1 MITALLIGAGI
12 GVVSPLISGF
22 IKSYFP
28 EKAASMIGIY
38 STSMVVG
45 ASIAIGFTNP
55 LQALL
60 NNLWKNGLAFW
71 SIFALFAVPIWI
83 VVLKHTQHLI
93 NKSSQK
99 KTASLPFK
107 NKEAWLLTAF
117 VGLVILLFYC
127 FTACLPA
134 IIEEKGY
141 SPSFAGL
148 IGTIS
153 MLAQLPATLLLPSI
167 PKSNFKQE
175 TLDNNFYPL

>member
-1 MITALLIGAGI
+1 MH
-12 GVVSPLISGF
+12 PL
-22 IKSYFP
+22 P
-28 EKAASMIGIY
+28 
-38 STSMVVG
+38 
-45 ASIAIGFTNP
+45 IGFTNP

-60 NNLWKNGLAFW
+60 NNSWKNGLAFW

-127 FTACLPA
+127 FTAWLPA

-153 MLAQLPATLLLPSI
+153 MLAQLPATLLLPSLLKVI
-167 PKSNFKQE
+167 SSRRLWITIF
-175 TLDNNFYPL
+175 TLCEIIGLSILCFTNLNIGNNGYGKEPPSYRGSFITL